1 MPEEN
6 ESSQDQDDG
15 NVNAEAGRT
24 TKATVADLGSE
35 HADQAADSDKKS
47 KKEKKDPFSFT
58 DPGCRTE
65 VRLGA
70 LLTVGPIFLW
80 LWLRPDTAVWILVI
94 GLPLLWG
101 GIPVQAMQ
109 ARKEQRPG
117 YPWKLGIAFTLLG
130 ALMIPDQMSQ
140 VVPGGTTSLQIQAPA
155 LCLSGIWILAWW
167 FYARAGDA
175 TQGEVVNG

>member
-6 ESSQDQDDG
+6 EVQQDQDESVASAD
-15 NVNAEAGRT
+15 AART
-24 TKATVADLGSE
+24 TKATVADAGSE
-35 HADQAADSDKKS
+35 LNKTAE

-94 GLPLLWG
+94 GLPLLWA
-101 GIPVQAMQ
+101 GIPIQALQ
-109 ARKEQRPG
+109 ARKQQRPG

-140 VVPGGTTSLQIQAPA
+140 VVPGGATSLQVQAPA

-167 FYARAGDA
+167 FYARAGQA
-175 TQGEVVNG
+175 VQGDVVNG